1 MPAPFLLPSLRDYPH
16 DALRPYCVLSCV
28 AAGRRNGWGRA
39 GVVANHRP
47 TEASSAVAKRR
58 SVPCLDEYGPQLWE
72 SAPCPIVL
80 VPRPRPRNRLSF
92 CSEPLRQARRMKSR
106 GRARRTRTST
116 IKEPERV
123 TIAGGH
129 TLRCRPSSP

>member
-106 GRARRTRTST
+106 GRARS
-116 IKEPERV
+116 KS
-123 TIAGGH
+123 
-129 TLRCRPSSP
+129 PSGLP